1 VSRKLQTALT
11 VLAGAT
17 LVASLFGLPL
27 AYWSVAFGSV
37 FALRAAYR
45 AVVRRD
51 IDVNVLMVLAA
62 AGSVALGHPVE
73 AAVLLFLFSLSSTL
87 EEYAMSRTK
96 SAIAALI
103 KLKPD
108 TALLV
113 GDDGDRQVPVAE
125 LKPGDRVRVL
135 PFQLVP
141 VDGKVVEGETTV
153 DQSAMTGESVPVSKS
168 PGDGALAGT
177 MNQDSMIV
185 VEVSRAVG
193 DTTLERI
200 VELVREAHENK
211 ASGERVSQWF
221 GQTYTFL
228 VIGATLLSVVVRL
241 AIGQPTNTALFASL
255 TLLVALSP
263 CALVISTPAATLS
276 ALAWAARRGILVRG
290 GEFIEAVGT
299 VDRAALDKTGT
310 LTLGRPTLREVCVCA
325 REAVMVGANA
335 SHGSKCWASGEPIS
349 GEASKILALA
359 ASVEQHS
366 THPLAQAVV
375 QGALDLGLSVPNAVQ
390 SVTMPGLGVSAE
402 VDGMSVTVG
411 QPRLYERE
419 GGLPPE
425 VAGSVRE
432 MQSQGLTVAIVRAG
446 DSWAALGLGDTT
458 RPEAKSVLGD
468 LRSLGI
474 SPLTMLTGD
483 NPLAAQVVA
492 EAVGID
498 EVRAG
503 LMPIDKQEIVHQMAE
518 EGQGVVFVGDGAN
531 DAPSLAQATVG
542 VAMGG
547 LGSDAALEAADVVLM
562 QDNLRALPDLVR
574 LGRMANGIIRAN
586 LVFAGV
592 VIGSLTVMSFVFPVL
607 FPDRTNLVLPL
618 AVIGHEGSTVVVILN
633 GLRLL
638 RGPSRTMAA

>member
-1 VSRKLQTALT
+1 MSRRLQTVLT
-11 VLAGAT
+11 VLAGVA
-17 LVASLFGLPL
+17 LVASLFGFPF

-73 AAVLLFLFSLSSTL
+73 AAVLLFLFSLSSTM

-113 GDDGDRQVPVAE
+113 GAEGDRKVPVSE

-141 VDGKVVEGETTV
+141 VDGKIVQGETTI
-153 DQSAMTGESVPVSKS
+153 DQSAMTGESVPVPKA

-177 MNQDSMIV
+177 MNQDSMVV

-193 DTTLERI
+193 DTTLEQI
-200 VELVREAHENK
+200 VELVRQAHENK

-228 VIGATLLSVVVRL
+228 VIGATLLSVVVRI
-241 AIGQPTNTALFASL
+241 AMGHPTETALFASL

-276 ALAWAARRGILVRG
+276 ALAWAARHGILVRG
-290 GEFIEAVGT
+290 GEFIEAAGT
-299 VDRAALDKTGT
+299 VDRAAFDKTGT
-310 LTLGRPTLREVCVCA
+310 LTIGRPSLREVCVCA
-325 REAVMVGANA
+325 REAVAVGAVA
-335 SHGSKCWASGEPIS
+335 GHGSQCWAIGEPIS
-349 GEASKILALA
+349 GEASQMLSLA
-359 ASVEQHS
+359 ASVEEHS
-366 THPLAQAVV
+366 THPLARAVV
-375 QGALDLGLSVPNAVQ
+375 QGALDLGLSIPTAVQ

-402 VDGMSVTVG
+402 VDGKSVVVG

-425 VAGSVRE
+425 VAESVRE
-432 MQSQGLTVAIVRAG
+432 MQSRGLTVAVVREG

-458 RPEAKSVLGD
+458 RSEAKAVLGE
-468 LRSLGI
+468 LRTLGV

-492 EAVGID
+492 EKVGVD

-503 LMPIDKQEIVHQMAE
+503 LMPMDKQEIVHRMAG
-518 EGQGVVFVGDGAN
+518 EGKGVVFVGDGAN

-592 VIGSLTVMSFVFPVL
+592 VIGSLTVISFVFPVM

-638 RGPSRTMAA
+638 RGPSRKMAA